1 MSQVVVVDR
10 IEKDR
15 AVLSPVVG
23 GPPFECPLAW
33 LPENVHEGA
42 ALRLTRV
49 AEAGVAR
56 LTEADEAGVV
66 VTLPDGSTLGLRPA
80 LLPPG
85 LSEGDS
91 LAFVEAPDIEAERRL
106 TLAERLEQLAER
118 LDDDIDL

>member
-10 IEKDR
+10 IEGDR

-33 LPENVHEGA
+33 LPEKVQEGA
-42 ALRLTRV
+42 ALRLARV

-66 VTLPDGSTLGLRPA
+66 VTLPDGSTLGLRPG
-80 LLPPG
+80 LVPDG
-85 LSEGDS
+85 LSEGDA
-91 LAFVEAPDIEAERRL
+91 LAFVEAPDIEAERRVS
-106 TLAERLEQLAER
+106 LAERLERLAER
-118 LDDDIDL
+118 IDDDIDL